1 LTLEWLVP
9 AWPAPSNV
17 RAVCTTR
24 MGGVSVGAYA
34 SLNLATHVGD
44 DPAAVAA
51 NRQRL
56 RAALALPSE
65 PCWLEQTHGAN
76 LVEARGYGAPPSADA
91 SFTTD
96 RGRVCAIL
104 TADCL
109 PILLCDRQG
118 TMVLAIHAG
127 WRGLLNGIIAS
138 TLMRCDHPGADWLA
152 WVGPGISV
160 AAYAVGAELAA
171 EFVAKD
177 PLFVPFF
184 VTRGNIS
191 YADLSGLAAHQLRA
205 VGVRSITC
213 DSGCTAADAAR
224 FFSYRRDGATGRFAS
239 LIWLE

>member
-1 LTLEWLVP
+1 MTIEWLVP

-24 MGGVSVGAYA
+24 TGGVSVGAYA

-44 DPAAVAA
+44 DPAAVAT

-56 RAALALPSE
+56 CTALALPSE

-76 LVEARGYGAPPSADA
+76 LVEARAYPAPPSADA
-91 SFTTD
+91 SFTTV

-109 PILLCDRQG
+109 PILLCDRLG

-127 WRGLLNGIIAS
+127 WRGLFNGIIAS
-138 TLMRCDHPGADWLA
+138 TLTRCDRPSADWLA

-171 EFVAKD
+171 EFIAKD
-177 PLFVPFF
+177 PQYAPFF
-184 VTRGNIS
+184 VTRANIT
-191 YADLSGLAAHQLRA
+191 YADLSGLAAHQLHA
-205 VGVRSITC
+205 VGVSSITR

-224 FFSYRRDGATGRFAS
+224 FFSYRRDGVTGRFAS